1 ARRRWR
7 AGPGGGSTWRTR
19 YPPQPRATRAT
30 LRRMA
35 TEGRRAGSAAPQPRF
50 AVVYRWK
57 LRAGGEERFAAAWG
71 AVTAI
76 LRERCGALGSRLHRA
91 DDGTHVAYAQWPS
104 RDAWKSA
111 DPEGGDVLA
120 W

>member
-1 ARRRWR
+1 
-7 AGPGGGSTWRTR
+7 
-19 YPPQPRATRAT
+19 
-30 LRRMA
+30 MA
-35 TEGRRAGSAAPQPRF
+35 TEGRRSRSAGPNPRF

-91 DDGTHVAYAQWPS
+91 DDGTHLAYAQWPS
-104 RDAWKSA
+104 REAWKAA

-120 W
+120 LRDAMAEEVLERYPPMPLEIVADLLR